1 MAIHLERACR
11 PTTFVISN
19 PDEMAQHLITPFE
32 TDVLCVRGKEFRFAS
47 LPSSQSSSS
56 SSSSSPRPPLT
67 RGSSLTHFFSW
78 VAEAFLIR
86 HRGNLRFEALVDFYA
101 PRYYAHLIAGQWQ
114 HRRHLIA
121 SLIRA
126 WKVNGGR
133 FLGRDRNG
141 RWYEKRDEAVARG
154 IRKYLHF
161 CSACSIANE

>member
-1 MAIHLERACR
+1 MAIHLERACH
-11 PTTFVISN
+11 PTTISN
-19 PDEMAQHLITPFE
+19 PEEMAQHLITPFE

-47 LPSSQSSSS
+47 LPSSQSTSSS
-56 SSSSSPRPPLT
+56 SSRRPSLT
-67 RGSSLTHFFSW
+67 RGSFLTHLFFW

-86 HRGNLRFEALVDFYA
+86 HRGNLRFEALVDAYA

-141 RWYEKRDEAVARG
+141 RWYEKRDEAVARVVQ
-154 IRKYLHF
+154 RYLDF
-161 CSACSIANE
+161 CSACCIANE